1 MDHMNIKYYL
11 ENHPVCDPKAEVKGK
26 HYRITVLTPSLLRLE
41 YSPDGV
47 FEDRATQMVLN
58 RDFPVP
64 EFTVS
69 WKGSILR
76 LSTENLHLQYDTS
89 RPFSKSSLFI
99 KVQGNLSMYHS
110 IWRFGDEP
118 DDLKGTTRTLDFVD
132 GATELEH
139 GLMSRLGFSVIDDSR
154 SMILTQDGWV
164 EPRGPNACDIYF
176 LVMDWI
182 IKGACVIFTI
192 CAAKHRCCLAGHWA
206 TGGADTTDMMKKNT
220 RSLSCV

>member
-69 WKGSILR
+69 WKGSILS
-76 LSTENLHLQYDTS
+76 LTENLQFAVRYD
-89 RPFSKSSLFI
+89 RPIFKIAVCISKF
-99 KVQGNLSMYHS
+99 GN
-110 IWRFGDEP
+110 
-118 DDLKGTTRTLDFVD
+118 
-132 GATELEH
+132 
-139 GLMSRLGFSVIDDSR
+139 
-154 SMILTQDGWV
+154 
-164 EPRGPNACDIYF
+164 
-176 LVMDWI
+176 
-182 IKGACVIFTI
+182 
-192 CAAKHRCCLAGHWA
+192 
-206 TGGADTTDMMKKNT
+206 
-220 RSLSCV
+220 